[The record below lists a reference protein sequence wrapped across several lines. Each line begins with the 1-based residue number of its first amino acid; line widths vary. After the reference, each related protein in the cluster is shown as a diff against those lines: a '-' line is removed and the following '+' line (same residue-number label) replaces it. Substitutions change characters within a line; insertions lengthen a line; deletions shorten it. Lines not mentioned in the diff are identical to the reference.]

1 MKRNMLL
8 FVVSVIIAL
17 GLITSTANA
26 QYTAGGN
33 YLGPSIGFAFLGS
46 TPDFGASYE
55 YGINMENF
63 GLVGIGGIFRYWGY
77 SDSYFE
83 GQWKYTNVLI
93 GVQGNYHFVVSNN
106 KWDPY
111 AGLVLAYDAG
121 SVSWSGPSG
130 YNYSSPTYGGMWLAA
145 QGGLRYWIS
154 PTVAITGRIG
164 FGTLSY
170 SGLDFGV
177 DFKF

>member
-1 MKRNMLL
+1 MKRNLL
-8 FVVSVIIAL
+8 PVVFSVFIAL
-17 GLITSTANA
+17 CFITSSANA
-26 QYTAGGN
+26 QYEADRN
-33 YLGPSIGFAFLGS
+33 YIGPSIGFAFLGS

-77 SDSYFE
+77 SDSY
-83 GQWKYTNVLI
+83 WKYTNVLI
-93 GVQGNYHFVVSNN
+93 GVQGNYHFILDNN
-106 KWDPY
+106 KLDPY

-121 SVSWSGPSG
+121 SASWNAGGNSFAT
-130 YNYSSPTYGGMWLAA
+130 PTYGGMWLAA
-145 QGGLRYWIS
+145 QGGLRYWVS
-154 PTVAITGRIG
+154 PTVAINGRIG

-170 SGLDFGV
+170 SGLDIGV